1 LKAKIVSKKKP
12 LQLSPDELA
21 WYIEH
26 LIPKTSIIEKQ
37 FDLNINYEVI
47 EKSVQSNS
55 IPGLEHDF
63 GGDIGFKS
71 KVMVDDLILLFS
83 RLSIDDDF
91 EEQVLPTSTF
101 AGIIDADIVGFVHD
115 HFQFTGQ
122 YAKTVMRLMQD
133 MSMEMSIDH
142 QDFMDID
149 DNDLM
154 QVDEDARIDAV
165 TDCSRQDSEGTITD
179 WSQQDSK
186 GNIPDWS
193 RQYSKGNITD
203 CSSLESEGTMTD
215 CRSEQELTIEDQSRS
230 KLNNS
235 VWKDQCNSDYTHS
248 LTDEEWNHVG
258 HCEQP
263 AANVKHIV
271 WDENQFDSDDEYKLC
286 DGKGKFN

>member
-1 LKAKIVSKKKP
+1 
-12 LQLSPDELA
+12 
-21 WYIEH
+21 
-26 LIPKTSIIEKQ
+26 
-37 FDLNINYEVI
+37 
-47 EKSVQSNS
+47 
-55 IPGLEHDF
+55 
-63 GGDIGFKS
+63 
-71 KVMVDDLILLFS
+71 
-83 RLSIDDDF
+83 
-91 EEQVLPTSTF
+91 
-101 AGIIDADIVGFVHD
+101 
-115 HFQFTGQ
+115 
-122 YAKTVMRLMQD
+122 MQD

-286 DGKGKFN
+286 DGKGKFNSEIIMQTNWGLKKVCNNHANKREWEDQKESKFHVDSHQNRRYRQDMKGLDSDDDQQDDEDFINESDEELDQDDCKKEDSVDMTECLLLLSNTTNLETRRQK